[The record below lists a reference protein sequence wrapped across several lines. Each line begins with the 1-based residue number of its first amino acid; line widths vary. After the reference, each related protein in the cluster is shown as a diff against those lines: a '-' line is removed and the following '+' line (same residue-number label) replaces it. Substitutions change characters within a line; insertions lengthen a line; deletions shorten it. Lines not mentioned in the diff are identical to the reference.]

1 MIDIGQADLLISEI
15 ANKQRQIDILQNNA
29 NKIKQAHIDAVSKKI
44 DDWFLKESEP
54 LKAELES
61 LNALLKP
68 YVEDYLKDNPKKR
81 SVKLPSGCAGFR
93 KGTINFSFTSSPTEK
108 VDAKSELLLKLVKDH
123 KLDNYLV
130 TKESVNWL
138 KLKASLNLTDN
149 GNVISS
155 NGEVLNE
162 LSASREPDSF
172 YVKPT
177 KEGNF
182 TTDD

>member
-1 MIDIGQADLLISEI
+1 MIDIGQADVLIAEI
-15 ANKQRQIDILQNNA
+15 IGKQWQIDNIESNA
-29 NKIKQAHIDAVSKKI
+29 KKV
-44 DDWFLKESEP
+44 KEAQIAYITKKVDEWLTKETEP

-81 SVKLPSGCAGFR
+81 SVKLPSGSAGFR
-93 KGTINFSFTSSPTEK
+93 KGTVNFTFTSSPTEK

-130 TKESVNWL
+130 IKESVNWI
-138 KLKASLNLTDN
+138 KLKASLNLTDD
-149 GNVISS
+149 GKVISS
-155 NGEVLNE
+155 DGEVLSE
-162 LSASREPDSF
+162 LQATKEPDLF